1 VASNERFSR
10 INGRIRYHKSTTSAG
25 QDGRAS
31 T

>member
-1 VASNERFSR
+1 VASNERFPR
-10 INGRIRYHKSTTSAG
+10 INGRVIYHKSTDSGG